1 MAGNQLP
8 ISNIVNISVSA
19 SPTGATLPNTS
30 NVALFSDEVPDP
42 VFDEG
47 YKIYREPTEVGEDFG
62 TSSDTYKMA
71 VALFSQAP
79 NILANSGYL
88 VIITMEPSETLGEAI
103 TRSTDLVAYCG
114 ITSTWIETEQEML
127 DAAAVVQALNKIAF
141 FVQRVDTALDVT
153 TGMLWKLMDGG
164 FDKSRGLYYGG
175 ATDISALQMKA
186 AYMGRA
192 MSTIFS
198 GSNTT
203 QTMHLKSLATISSD
217 PTMDQTIFEKSK
229 IAGAD
234 TYVSFEGVAAVNC
247 SGANRY
253 FDQVYNLMWFVF
265 ALQVSGF
272 NYLRQ
277 TGTKVPQTEN
287 GMDGLKGA
295 YRAVCEQA
303 VTNQYAAPGTWNS
316 PTTFGNQADLLANV
330 AGFGY
335 YIYSTPIAQQLQ
347 VDREA
352 RKAPL
357 VQIALKEAGAIQS
370 STVVVNVNA

>member
-19 SPTGATLPNTS
+19 TPTGASMPNTS
-30 NVALFSDEVPDP
+30 NCALFSDETPDP
-42 VFDEG
+42 VFSDG

-62 TSSDTYKMA
+62 TDSDTYKMA
-71 VALFSQAP
+71 LALFSQAP

-88 VIITMEPSETLGEAI
+88 VIFTMEPSETLDGAI
-103 TRSTDLVAYCG
+103 TRTKDLVAYCG
-114 ITSTWIETEQEML
+114 MAATWIESEQETL
-127 DAAAVVQALNKIAF
+127 DAAAVAQALNKILF
-141 FVQRVDTALDVT
+141 VVQRNDAALDVT
-153 TGMLWKLMDGG
+153 TGLLWKLQDG
-164 FDKSRGLYYGG
+164 SLSHTRGLYYGG
-175 ATDISALQMKA
+175 ATDLSALQMKA

-203 QTMHLKSLATISSD
+203 QTMHLKSLATIASD
-217 PTMDQTIFEKSK
+217 PSMDQTIFEKSK
-229 IAGAD
+229 VAGAD
-234 TYVSFEGVAAVNC
+234 TYVSFEGVPAVNC
-247 SGANRY
+247 AGANRY

-295 YRAVCEQA
+295 YRSVCEQA

-316 PTTFGNQADLLANV
+316 PVTFGNQADLIANV
-330 AGFGY
+330 EQFGY

-347 VDREA
+347 ADREE